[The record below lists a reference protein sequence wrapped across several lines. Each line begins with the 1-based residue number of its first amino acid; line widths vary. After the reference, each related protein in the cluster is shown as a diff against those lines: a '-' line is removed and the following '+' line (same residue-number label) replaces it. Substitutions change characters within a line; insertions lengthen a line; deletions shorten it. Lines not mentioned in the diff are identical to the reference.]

1 MKRMDEVTKG
11 RPFEKKKKKKK
22 KKKVIPLGS
31 GSSMLMDLEIKR
43 S

>member
-22 KKKVIPLGS
+22 KVIPLGF